1 MASRYYVPQTNS
13 STDFNSTNSWSASN
27 GGAAGASVPGSS
39 DDAFIYAGT
48 NVITS
53 AATHTVASVTVGPG
67 SLNGFGDSGTSLSV
81 GGTNMYY
88 AGQGPYAYIN
98 GSWSGGAYINDTG
111 PGQFFLTGGTAAIWE
126 QGASGRATIASGAG
140 SPTTFRSAGAR
151 TEIGQSTSPIT
162 TFEHAGIFVLGRPA
176 ATINALQGAQGS
188 FVATATGTVATTISV
203 AGGAQ
208 FLDRSV
214 GDKATVQV
222 YPFGKYS
229 AAEAK
234 SAFTIGT
241 GRRYQ
246 NGVLDTAGQG
256 VSITVQTSVV
266 VGAR

>member
-1 MASRYYVPQTNS
+1 VASRFYVPQTNS

-39 DDAFIYAGT
+39 DDAFVYAGT

-67 SLNGFGDSGTSLSV
+67 SYNGFGDSGTSLSV

-88 AGQGPYAYIN
+88 AGQGPYAFIN
-98 GSWSGGAYINDTG
+98 GSWSGGVYVNDTG
-111 PGQFFLTGGTAAIWE
+111 PGQFYLTGGTAATWE
-126 QGASGRATIASGAG
+126 QGASGRATIGSGAG
-140 SPTTFRSAGAR
+140 SPTTLRSAGAR
-151 TEIGQSTSPIT
+151 TEVGQSTSPIT

-176 ATINALQGAQGS
+176 ATINALQGSQGS
-188 FVATATGTVATTISV
+188 FVATATGTVATSV
-203 AGGAQ
+203 TVSGGGQ
-208 FLDRSV
+208 INDRSV

-222 YPFGKYS
+222 YPQGKYS

-234 SAFTIGT
+234 SGFTIGLA
-241 GRRYQ
+241 RRYQ
-246 NGVLDTAGQG
+246 NGTLDTNGQG
-256 VSITVQTSVV
+256 VAITVQTSVV